1 NAFLG
6 DFGIIKALTTE
17 ATDWRGNSLTAP
29 GFLVGTPNYVAP
41 EVVMGRTAD
50 GQVDQYS
57 LAMTVYE
64 ILTGNNC
71 MEGPTPSATVVN
83 LLAARDRWGELHVD
97 YPEPNMWNEHPYYIL
112 DVPWSNQA
120 QRAAAADFLA
130 FLMSEPIQRQAL
142 EHGFR
147 PGNPDVSI
155 RFADSPLLRHA
166 QHGLQIHLPGMCE
179 PPRADTIK
187 KLLTAGTEAE
197 PKGRDR
203 P

>member
-1 NAFLG
+1 LTASVPRFGRWWHSVIRHSQNHVHRDVKPANILFDRHGNAFLG

-50 GQVDQYS
+50 GRVDQYS

-83 LLAARDRWGELHVD
+83 LLNVRTAPRRHHQEAAHRRNRGG
-97 YPEPNMWNEHPYYIL
+97 
-112 DVPWSNQA
+112 
-120 QRAAAADFLA
+120 
-130 FLMSEPIQRQAL
+130 IQRPGSAL
-142 EHGFR
+142 INRSRHKR
-147 PGNPDVSI
+147 S
-155 RFADSPLLRHA
+155 SPRTKRH
-166 QHGLQIHLPGMCE
+166 
-179 PPRADTIK
+179 
-187 KLLTAGTEAE
+187 
-197 PKGRDR
+197 PKSGIS
-203 P
+203 